1 MTIKESWLLPEGIDE
16 LMPQEAAQLEKMHRI
31 LVDFMRSWGYQLVVP
46 PLVEY
51 LDSLL
56 TGTAKTL
63 DIQTFKLTDQMSGRM
78 LGIRADMTPQVARIA
93 SHKLRNE
100 TDILRL
106 CYIGSVL
113 QTLPTGLDGA
123 RNPIQLGAEI
133 YGHTGPESDIESI
146 ELMVELLK
154 ISGAVSS
161 IALDIGHVGV
171 YRGLAEFAELT
182 DNQEQELFS
191 ALQRKA
197 AAEITSLLDSYHI
210 DNDARQ
216 MLQELSE
223 LNGDKTV
230 LERAKVIL
238 EKAPKSVQNALKTL
252 DDIATALT
260 QRIPDININF
270 DLAELRGYHYHTG
283 VVFAAYKPGSSH
295 AIALGGRYDDIGE
308 AFGSAQPA
316 TGFSLDLKKLATE
329 LPAAKMDQQKIGVEW
344 IEDES
349 LHATVKALRESGK
362 VVIYQ
367 FSGFETPTTH
377 TLVKQNGHWQVTE
390 TGTQTRG

>member
-16 LMPQEAAQLEKMHRI
+16 LMPQEAAQLEKMHRT

-93 SHKLRNE
+93 AHKLRNE
-100 TDILRL
+100 ADILRL

-113 QTLPTGLDGA
+113 HTLPTGLDGA

-133 YGHTGPESDIESI
+133 YGHAGPESDIESI
-146 ELMVELLK
+146 ELMVALLNV
-154 ISGAVSS
+154 SGAVSKM
-161 IALDIGHVGV
+161 ALDIGHVGV
-171 YRGLAEFAELT
+171 YRGLAEFAQLT
-182 DNQEQELFS
+182 ESQEQELFS

-197 AAEITSLLDSYHI
+197 SAEIDALLQAYDI
-210 DNDARQ
+210 NNDAKQ

-223 LNGDKTV
+223 LNGDQSV
-230 LERAKVIL
+230 LDRAKQVL
-238 EKAPKSVQNALKTL
+238 KKAPQSVQDALTTL
-252 DDIATALT
+252 EQIANALT
-260 QRIPDININF
+260 QRLPDIAINF

-283 VVFAAYKPGSSH
+283 VVFAAYKPNSSH
-295 AIALGGRYDDIGE
+295 AIAAGGRYDDIGE
-308 AFGSAQPA
+308 DFGLAQPA
-316 TGFSLDLKKLATE
+316 TGFSLDLKKLVTE
-329 LPAAKMDQQKIGVEW
+329 LPTQKLHQETIGVQW
-344 IEDES
+344 LEDAS
-349 LHATVKALRESGK
+349 LHAAVKTLRESGK

-367 FSGFETPTTH
+367 FPGSETPTTH
-377 TLVKQNGHWQVTE
+377 TLIKLDGHWQVTE
-390 TGTQTRG
+390 TGTHTRG